1 MICYLIAA
9 AAVLA
14 AVYFAVR
21 SFLLKRSLRNASEEL
36 RRITRSLEEN
46 RVLKLETADRDLE
59 EFVGEVN
66 RTLSAIRR
74 EKNAFSRREQEFRQQ
89 IENISHD
96 LRTPLTSILGYLKLM
111 DTENMPADEKESL
124 DTVRR
129 KAEALSRLIGQFYE
143 YSRVAS
149 EDYQPEL
156 AEMDLCRLLRETVLD
171 SWKEIEG
178 RRLEFSFHIPERPVV
193 IRGNE
198 NSAERIIR
206 NLLQNAERYAEHCL
220 EISLKE
226 EAGRVI
232 LMEVFIALR
241 LFCWLFLLTLLPLAY
256 VRITTAFLYATEKSA
271 LSYLLVY
278 AEPVLIFILLL
289 ILPRIPA
296 FGFVGVWLSVPAAQ
310 LLTWC
315 VAVFVKHRVDAA
327 YRPASSGRNANPLLG
342 ESRRSVAG
350 VDRPLACGELLPF
363 HGLVPL
369 PVSGAGSHRSHGRIQ
384 KAVIPPALAPPGG
397 DGPPPEAEAQTER
410 SMFSRRI
417 GRARFQLRVM

>member
-232 LMEVFIALR
+232 LTFENDVSDFTRGDVEQLFRRFYVKDPSRNSHGTGLGLAIAKTLAEKTGGSMRAELIGEKR
-241 LFCWLFLLTLLPLAY
+241 LFFTVEWTCAHAGRW
-256 VRITTAFLYATEKSA
+256 E
-271 LSYLLVY
+271 
-278 AEPVLIFILLL
+278 
-289 ILPRIPA
+289 
-296 FGFVGVWLSVPAAQ
+296 
-310 LLTWC
+310 
-315 VAVFVKHRVDAA
+315 AV
-327 YRPASSGRNANPLLG
+327 
-342 ESRRSVAG
+342 
-350 VDRPLACGELLPF
+350 
-363 HGLVPL
+363 
-369 PVSGAGSHRSHGRIQ
+369 
-384 KAVIPPALAPPGG
+384 
-397 DGPPPEAEAQTER
+397 T
-410 SMFSRRI
+410 
-417 GRARFQLRVM
+417 RAR

>member
-149 EDYQPEL
+149 EDYQPRVG
-156 AEMDLCRLLRETVLD
+156 D
-171 SWKEIEG
+171 I
-178 RRLEFSFHIPERPVV
+178 FF
-193 IRGNE
+193 
-198 NSAERIIR
+198 
-206 NLLQNAERYAEHCL
+206 QQ
-220 EISLKE
+220 LK
-226 EAGRVI
+226 
-232 LMEVFIALR
+232 
-241 LFCWLFLLTLLPLAY
+241 
-256 VRITTAFLYATEKSA
+256 AF
-271 LSYLLVY
+271 
-278 AEPVLIFILLL
+278 
-289 ILPRIPA
+289 
-296 FGFVGVWLSVPAAQ
+296 
-310 LLTWC
+310 
-315 VAVFVKHRVDAA
+315 
-327 YRPASSGRNANPLLG
+327 
-342 ESRRSVAG
+342 
-350 VDRPLACGELLPF
+350 
-363 HGLVPL
+363 
-369 PVSGAGSHRSHGRIQ
+369 
-384 KAVIPPALAPPGG
+384 
-397 DGPPPEAEAQTER
+397 
-410 SMFSRRI
+410 
-417 GRARFQLRVM
+417 